1 MLSSIEDT
9 FFLLLQ
15 RLAAATSW
23 NKVLLSWAV
32 VVVQWVERSLEV
44 DARDPPFDPR
54 HQQNFIN
61 QFIYQC
67 IIEKTKIKKMRP
79 GMAHL

>member
-32 VVVQWVERSLEV
+32 VVVLWVERSLEV

-54 HQQNFIN
+54 HQ
-61 QFIYQC
+61 
-67 IIEKTKIKKMRP
+67 
-79 GMAHL
+79 